1 MKRLPLLFTLLAV
14 IALAMSLAYWVLQ
27 LVQPPQR
34 PLAAAPVAQMA
45 EPSVDAA
52 GTLFGGQAAA
62 AVATSYQLTGIVS
75 AGRNSAA
82 ILVADGQPPRALGLG
97 KEISAGV
104 SVAEIHPRY
113 VMLSDGGVLK
123 RIELATDAKA
133 GAGLSQMQG
142 GAQPGTPA
150 PPPLPAPVQMQ
161 PTPQTTPPPM
171 QMPAPTRVVAPGQN
185 PTE

>member
-1 MKRLPLLFTLLAV
+1 MKRLPLLFTLLAL

-52 GTLFGGQAAA
+52 GTLFGGQATA
-62 AVATSYQLTGIVS
+62 AVATSYQLTGIVA
-75 AGRNSAA
+75 AGRDSAA

-97 KEISAGV
+97 KEIAAGV
-104 SVAEIHPRY
+104 SVAEIHPHY

-123 RIELATDAKA
+123 RIDLATDAKG
-133 GAGLSQMQG
+133 GAGLSQVQSG
-142 GAQPGTPA
+142 SAATPPAMPPQTQTQTQA
-150 PPPLPAPVQMQ
+150 PPQPPPQPVQM
-161 PTPQTTPPPM
+161 PPP
-171 QMPAPTRVVAPGQN
+171 ARVVAPGQN

>member
-34 PLAAAPVAQMA
+34 PLAAAPVAQLA

-133 GAGLSQMQG
+133 GAGLSQVQG

-150 PPPLPAPVQMQ
+150 APMPMPQPQPVQPQ
-161 PTPQTTPPPM
+161 PQPPV

>member
-1 MKRLPLLFTLLAV
+1 MKRLPLLFTLLALL
-14 IALAMSLAYWVLQ
+14 ALAMSLAYWVLQ

-45 EPSVDAA
+45 EPSADAA
-52 GTLFGGQAAA
+52 AMLFGGQAAA
-62 AVATSYQLTGIVS
+62 AVVTAYQLTGIVS
-75 AGRNSAA
+75 AGRDSAA

-133 GAGLSQMQG
+133 AAGLSQAQ
-142 GAQPGTPA
+142 GAQPGTPQPSPQQPQQMQPPPQQA
-150 PPPLPAPVQMQ
+150 PPPV
-161 PTPQTTPPPM
+161 
-171 QMPAPTRVVAPGQN
+171 QMPAPTRVVTPSQN

>member
-1 MKRLPLLFTLLAV
+1 MKRLPLLFTLLAL

-45 EPSVDAA
+45 EPSADAA
-52 GTLFGGQAAA
+52 GTLFGGQPTA
-62 AVATSYQLTGIVS
+62 AVATSYQLTGIVA
-75 AGRNSAA
+75 AGRDSAA

-97 KEISAGV
+97 KEIAAGV

-123 RIELATDAKA
+123 RIDLATDAKA
-133 GAGLSQMQG
+133 STALSQVQT
-142 GAQPGTPA
+142 ATAATPPVV
-150 PPPLPAPVQMQ
+150 PPPQVQQQPQPPPQPVQM
-161 PTPQTTPPPM
+161 PPP
-171 QMPAPTRVVAPGQN
+171 ARVVAPGQN
-185 PTE
+185 PPE